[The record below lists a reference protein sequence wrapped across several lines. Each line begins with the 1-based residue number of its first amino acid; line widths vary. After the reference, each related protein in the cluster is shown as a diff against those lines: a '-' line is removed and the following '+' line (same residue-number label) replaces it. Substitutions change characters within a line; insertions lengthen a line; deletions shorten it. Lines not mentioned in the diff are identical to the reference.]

1 MKTRK
6 SATTAKTETAKAA
19 AASRRRPAPKKK
31 PETAT
36 PAKDKTASRIDA
48 HRALHDVEGLRK
60 TLAAL
65 RLASVDLFAAFGC
78 IPVANLDALNRPESD
93 RDWRLFALSYDIMNF
108 RDQVKVVI
116 QDVYDTIAAAQSVA
130 QTAAAAPSTDKP
142 AAPQKGRETAR

>member
-6 SATTAKTETAKAA
+6 SATTAKNETARAA

-31 PETAT
+31 PETAQS
-36 PAKDKTASRIDA
+36 AKAASRRDA
-48 HRALHDVEGLRK
+48 HRARHDVEGLRK

-108 RDQVKVVI
+108 REQVKAVI

-130 QTAAAAPSTDKP
+130 QTAAAAPSTDKS